1 MRGAQT
7 QGAGPPS
14 AGCRRRGTTHVQIMM
29 IEPPHRSTTL
39 TRRELVL
46 AVIAA
51 VNSAVALLAVVAY
64 LSAAPAAPAP
74 AALASEPSLSFHAVF
89 ETHLA
94 SAKYIDL
101 THTIE
106 PGMPLWAAFDTAGL
120 QFSAALAGSDG
131 GMGTEFI
138 DTGEEFT
145 YAKQGFI
152 ATQVTLPTDQMGTQ
166 LDPPAHW
173 NEYGA
178 TISDLPPTVS
188 LRPLVVIDLT
198 AKVASDPGYFAQVA
212 DVEAWEAVHGRVPAG
227 SVVFF
232 RHPALG
238 LQPLRTLSF
247 GAQKAQRL
255 RHWRRI
261 CYSRVW
267 SPRRDRTDWSKA
279 WPGEPFPFAS
289 VSLAVLK
296 FLHEERAILFHGHEP
311 LDTDLTDSLEG
322 EAWLMHH
329 DYMQA
334 EGVANLDQVPE
345 TGCLLSIGFPKIKG
359 GSGGY
364 ARYVAICPTLS
375 PFGVSVADAPGAPL
389 PRQTAPLRRGAN
401 GVLAPSPGATPTTYC
416 APGSPS
422 LGCPPVDWS
431 EPIPSERSRAAP

>member
-1 MRGAQT
+1 L
-7 QGAGPPS
+7 
-14 AGCRRRGTTHVQIMM
+14 
-29 IEPPHRSTTL
+29 IEPPHHPTTL

-74 AALASEPSLSFHAVF
+74 AALQASEPSSSFHAVF

-106 PGMPLWAAFDTAGL
+106 PGMPLWPAFDTAGL

-212 DVEAWEAVHGRVPAG
+212 DVEAWEAAHGRVPAG

-232 RHPALG
+232 
-238 LQPLRTLSF
+238 
-247 GAQKAQRL
+247 
-255 RHWRRI
+255 
-261 CYSRVW
+261 
-267 SPRRDRTDWSKA
+267 RTDWSKA

-401 GVLAPSPGATPTTYC
+401 GVLTPSPGATPTTYC

-431 EPIPSERSRAAP
+431 EPI